1 MRYLNILIRD
11 LEDGETTV
19 IMTLDLKSDQIA
31 KELDDLSKYYG
42 VENVKPDE
50 EQTKKIL
57 SKIDINKELLKICE
71 K

>member
-1 MRYLNILIRD
+1 MILNL
-11 LEDGETTV
+11 
-19 IMTLDLKSDQIA
+19 A
-31 KELDDLSKYYG
+31 KELDDLLKYYG
-42 VENVKPDE
+42 AENVKPDE